1 MDTSNGAAP
10 HHRVSTHSHH
20 HHRLGL
26 LHISYSLLVF
36 LVNGGRQYISKRST
50 FLHSKG
56 NELFV
61 TAKSQRKKMQF
72 PPEGHPL
79 LVPSYLLTATALPFF
94 SFGISNPPANSSPR

>member
-1 MDTSNGAAP
+1 MDTSNGAVP
-10 HHRVSTHSHH
+10 HHSVSTHSH

-36 LVNGGRQYISKRST
+36 LSEWRKAIYSKRST

-61 TAKSQRKKMQF
+61 TTKSQRKNPAYALDVSAFQ
-72 PPEGHPL
+72 
-79 LVPSYLLTATALPFF
+79 PSDVR
-94 SFGISNPPANSSPR
+94 SSIY